1 MAAALAAAL
10 SGGTV
15 PALAQ
20 GFSVYEQG
28 ACAMGRA
35 GAGVAAP
42 CEDGSAIFFNPA
54 GLASKMETVG
64 SIGVTAIAPRGQFT
78 DDTSGR
84 VSALNRRTLVVPT
97 NYLALPIGRRT
108 VIGAGIFVPYGL
120 TSDWPATSD
129 ARFLGYMSSVR
140 SIYVQPTVAVRLSD
154 KVLVGAGLDITH
166 VSIELQRRLDLAAVP
181 VPGAPSGLTFHSLGV
196 PDRTDF
202 ADVDLQGG
210 GFHAGAHFGIIV
222 NANDRLSFGGR
233 FLLRQHVSIS
243 GEVSA
248 SQIGTGIVLPA
259 LQPALP
265 GTPLDSVVASQFTSG
280 HSLSAQSATTTLPL
294 PDQLVMGMAVRTS
307 GRSRIFLDYQFT
319 NWSLLDQVTIQY
331 QFAPPTV
338 LTESFHDSH
347 GVFVGGEYTLSRVV
361 LRGGFAGR
369 SSAAPDQSVTPL
381 LPDAP
386 RWLYAAGASVPL
398 TGKIRMDVTY
408 SHASLSDRRGRTTD
422 GGLAVPTAAVNN
434 GLYHYNGNLLG
445 ISFVLGL

>member
-1 MAAALAAAL
+1 MILALALSAA
-10 SGGTV
+10 SAPV
-15 PALAQ
+15 SAQ

-54 GLASKMETVG
+54 GLASKIETVG
-64 SIGVTAIAPRGQFT
+64 SIGGTAIAPRGQFT
-78 DDTSGR
+78 DDTSRR

-97 NYLALPIGRRT
+97 NYVARPIGRRT
-108 VIGAGIFVPYGL
+108 MIGVGVFVPYGL
-120 TSDWPATSD
+120 TSDWPSTSE

-140 SIYVQPTVAVRLSD
+140 SIYVQPTVAVRLND
-154 KVLVGAGLDITH
+154 RVLVGAGVDVTH
-166 VSIELQRRLDLAAVP
+166 VNIDLQRRLDLAAVP
-181 VPGAPSGLTFHSLGV
+181 VPGAAAGPTFHALGV
-196 PDRTDF
+196 PDGTDF
-202 ADVDLQGG
+202 ADVKLQGS
-210 GFHAGAHFGIIV
+210 GFHAGAHFGVIV

-233 FLLRQHVSIS
+233 FLLRQRVNVS
-243 GEVSA
+243 GEVSS

-259 LQPALP
+259 PQPGLP
-265 GTPLDSVVASQFTSG
+265 GTSLDSLVASQFKPE
-280 HSLSAQSATTTLPL
+280 HALSAQSATTTLPL
-294 PDQLVMGMAVRTS
+294 PDQLVMGLAVRTS
-307 GRSRIFLDYQFT
+307 QRSRVFLDYQFT

-338 LTESFHDSH
+338 LTETFHDSH

-361 LRGGFAGR
+361 LRGGLAGR
-369 SSAAPDQSVTPL
+369 GSAAPDQSVTPL

-398 TGKIRMDVTY
+398 SAKIRMDIAY
-408 SHASLSDRRGRTTD
+408 SHVNLSDRRGRTTD
-422 GGLAVPTAAVNN
+422 GGLEVPTASVNN

-445 ISFVLGL
+445 VSFVLGR